1 MPATTRRQSRSLAQP
16 VAMNEGERNCSENM
30 LSATPQASD
39 DDDDDPMDGPLGE
52 LSSSEV
58 DDDNGDDDGE
68 DDSEDEHVSSLSEDE
83 ESDASE
89 FGEGTVFCT
98 HVAERAPY

>member
-1 MPATTRRQSRSLAQP
+1 MPATTRRQTRSLAQP
-16 VAMNEGERNCSENM
+16 SAVNEGERNRSENM
-30 LSATPQASD
+30 LSATSRAS
-39 DDDDDPMDGPLGE
+39 DDDDDPMDGPLAE

-58 DDDNGDDDGE
+58 DGDDDDDDGE

-98 HVAERAPY
+98 RVEERAPY